1 MSLYTLPKALYG
13 LYGIKEILSLEN
25 NAILYKKLNQDLVN
39 NEKLITAHSMVYI
52 INGTVHIN
60 TYEGEE
66 FVVSNGEMLF
76 MPRDSYV
83 ISDFLKHGQN
93 MEVYLLFFDH
103 DIMLKFLETV
113 ETSIEKQSSIC
124 RLEVNQNIQQYF
136 KNIEAMKFTT
146 PHNRQ
151 LLESK
156 LLEFLHLLTQKD
168 TIKLTLD
175 TSERGKQKREIDELM
190 LKHYDKDI
198 SIAEFAALS
207 GRSLSTFNREFKQK
221 HAISPKKWIIKR
233 KIEQAHSLLTEG
245 MSVTDVAFEIGYK
258 NVSNFIKAY
267 KERYGQTPKAMQK
280 NNP

>member
-1 MSLYTLPKALYG
+1 MSLYTLPQALYG
-13 LYGIKEILSLEN
+13 LEGIKEVLSLEN
-25 NAILYKKLNQDLVN
+25 NSILHKKLDKDLVN
-39 NEKLITAHSMVYI
+39 NEKLITAHSIVYV
-52 INGTVHIN
+52 INGTVNIC

-76 MPRDSYV
+76 MPRDSYL
-83 ISDFLKHGQN
+83 ISDFLKNGQN

-103 DIMLKFLETV
+103 DIMLKFLETI
-113 ETSIEKQSSIC
+113 ETPLEKKSSIC
-124 RLEVNQNIQQYF
+124 KLEVNQNIQQYF
-136 KNIEAMKFTT
+136 KNIEAMDFTT

-221 HAISPKKWIIKR
+221 HAISPKKWIIKC
-233 KIEQAHSLLTEG
+233 KMEQAHTLLKEG
-245 MSVTDVAFEIGYK
+245 MSVTDVAFEIGYM
-258 NVSNFIKAY
+258 NVSNFIKTY
-267 KERYGQTPKAMQK
+267 KERYGQTPKVMQK

>member
-13 LYGIKEILSLEN
+13 LEGIKEILSLEN
-25 NAILYKKLNQDLVN
+25 NAILHKKLNKDLVN
-39 NEKLITAHSMVYI
+39 NEKLITAHSMVYV
-52 INGTVHIN
+52 INGIVHIN

-76 MPRDSYV
+76 MPRDSYL
-83 ISDFLKHGQN
+83 ISDFLKNGQN

-103 DIMLKFLETV
+103 DIMLKFLETL
-113 ETSIEKQSSIC
+113 ETSVEKQSSIC
-124 RLEVNQNIQQYF
+124 RLEVNKNIQQYF
-136 KNIEAMKFTT
+136 KNIEAMDFTT
-146 PHNRQ
+146 PHNKQ

-168 TIKLTLD
+168 TIKLTLN

-221 HAISPKKWIIKR
+221 HTISPKKWIIKR

-245 MSVTDVAFEIGYK
+245 MSVTDVAFEIGYM
-258 NVSNFIKAY
+258 NVSNFIKTY

-280 NNP
+280 NNQ

>member
-136 KNIEAMKFTT
+136 KNIEAMDFTT
-146 PHNRQ
+146 PHNKQ

-168 TIKLTLD
+168 TIKLTLN

-198 SIAEFAALS
+198 SIAEFATLS

-233 KIEQAHSLLTEG
+233 KIEQAHSLLTKG
-245 MSVTDVAFEIGYK
+245 MNVTDVAFEIGYM

>member
-1 MSLYTLPKALYG
+1 MSLYTLPKVLYG
-13 LYGIKEILSLEN
+13 LEGIKEILSLEN
-25 NAILYKKLNQDLVN
+25 NAILHKKLNKDLVN

-76 MPRDSYV
+76 MPRDSYL
-83 ISDFLKHGQN
+83 ISDFLKNGQN

-103 DIMLKFLETV
+103 NIMLKFLETI
-113 ETSIEKQSSIC
+113 ETPLENKSSIC
-124 RLEVNQNIQQYF
+124 KLEVNQNIEQYF
-136 KNIEAMKFTT
+136 QNIEAMDFNT
-146 PHNRQ
+146 PHNKQ

-221 HAISPKKWIIKR
+221 HAISPKKWIIKC
-233 KIEQAHSLLTEG
+233 KMKQAHTLLKEG
-245 MSVTDVAFEIGYK
+245 MNVTDVAFEIGYK

-267 KERYGQTPKAMQK
+267 KERYGQTPKVMQK
-280 NNP
+280 NNL

>member
-13 LYGIKEILSLEN
+13 LEGIKEILSLEN
-25 NAILYKKLNQDLVN
+25 NAILHKKLNKNLVN
-39 NEKLITAHSMVYI
+39 NEKLITAHSMVYV

-76 MPRDSYV
+76 MPRDSYL
-83 ISDFLKHGQN
+83 ISDFLKNGQN

-103 DIMLKFLETV
+103 DIMLKFFETV
-113 ETSIEKQSSIC
+113 ETSVEKQSSIC
-124 RLEVNQNIQQYF
+124 KLEVNKNIQQYF
-136 KNIEAMKFTT
+136 QNIEAMDFTS
-146 PHNRQ
+146 PHNKQ

-175 TSERGKQKREIDELM
+175 TSERVKQKREIDELM

-198 SIAEFAALS
+198 SIAEFAALG

-233 KIEQAHSLLTEG
+233 KIEQAHRLLIEG
-245 MSVTDVAFEIGYK
+245 MNVTDVAFEIGYK

>member
-13 LYGIKEILSLEN
+13 LEGIKEILSLEN
-25 NAILYKKLNQDLVN
+25 NAILHKKLNQDLVN

-52 INGTVHIN
+52 INGTVHIH

-66 FVVSNGEMLF
+66 FVVTNGEMLF
-76 MPRDSYV
+76 MPRDSYL
-83 ISDFLKHGQN
+83 ISDFLKNGQN

-103 DIMLKFLETV
+103 DIMLKFLDTI
-113 ETSIEKQSSIC
+113 ETSLEKQSSIC

-136 KNIEAMKFTT
+136 KNIEAMDFNT
-146 PHNRQ
+146 PHNKQ

-198 SIAEFAALS
+198 SIAEFATLS

-233 KIEQAHSLLTEG
+233 KMKQAHTLLIEG

-267 KERYGQTPKAMQK
+267 KERYGQTPKVMQK
-280 NNP
+280 NNL